1 MSDIDYGPETPGYIG
16 TDTDG
21 HALYEHESYAPEMF
35 VDGGWS
41 GNALRFATEAEAEAW
56 GRDLLMRWFV
66 PSDSRAVPSTD
77 PVNYRRRDD
86 GMIEEVQA

>member
-1 MSDIDYGPETPGYIG
+1 M
-16 TDTDG
+16 
-21 HALYEHESYAPEMF
+21 SYAPEMF

-77 PVNYRRRDD
+77 PVNYCRHDD
-86 GMIEEVQA
+86 DTIEEVQT